1 MKLEINKKRKLRK
14 STNMWKLSN
23 TFLNVNGSQ
32 NKSKGKSK
40 NILKQIK
47 KEANL

>member
-23 TFLNVNGSQ
+23 TFPEQLMGHKRNE
-32 NKSKGKSK
+32 KE
-40 NILKQIK
+40 IK
-47 KEANL
+47 KIS